1 MMEEEISS
9 RRKYLLNIHI
19 SIVEEHD
26 SLQYQG
32 IENIKFDWLR
42 CICFD
47 IRHLSFSVRKS
58 IKSIS
63 PYGKKNV

>member
-32 IENIKFDWLR
+32 IENIKFD
-42 CICFD
+42 
-47 IRHLSFSVRKS
+47 
-58 IKSIS
+58 
-63 PYGKKNV
+63 